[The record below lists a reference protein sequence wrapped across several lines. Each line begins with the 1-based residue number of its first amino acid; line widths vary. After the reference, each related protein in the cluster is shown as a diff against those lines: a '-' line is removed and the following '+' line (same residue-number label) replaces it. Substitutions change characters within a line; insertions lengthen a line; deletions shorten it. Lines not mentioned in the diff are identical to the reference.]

1 MVMQNVGPVQSIAVM
16 PCAAGMV
23 AGACHADPLRNA
35 TWFRLGAAAQK
46 PLLAEDRKAVPWGG
60 GDGAGAPSAMT
71 FSKYRRYVWPVVE
84 PITHE
89 KGTGHDTTERFEFAA
104 TLIALDHVPAGPAVV
119 VVVARVVVVFA
130 VGALDDPGDWL
141 HPAAMHSN
149 ARAPRA
155 TQIGLRPAGRAT
167 T

>member
-46 PLLAEDRKAVPWGG
+46 PLLAHDRKAVPWGE
-60 GDGAGAPSAMT
+60 GDGVGAPRGVT
-71 FSKYRRYVWPVVE
+71 FSRYRRYVWPVVE
-84 PITHE
+84 PMTQE
-89 KGTGHDTTERFEFAA
+89 KGAGHDTTERFALAA

-119 VVVARVVVVFA
+119 VVVARVVVVFV
-130 VGALDDPGDWL
+130 VGALDDPDPGDSL
-141 HPAAMHSN
+141 HPAAMKST

-155 TQIGLRPAGRAT
+155 AQNGLRPAG
-167 T
+167 